1 MGPNFIGEENV
12 TGFGKRVS
20 SSIADDRHPLVEP
33 MNEDFDFDA
42 LGDIIV
48 YTRVACGVS
57 FFRLFILATPDSPEE
72 ARPTRAGEQT
82 V

>member
-1 MGPNFIGEENV
+1 
-12 TGFGKRVS
+12 
-20 SSIADDRHPLVEP
+20 